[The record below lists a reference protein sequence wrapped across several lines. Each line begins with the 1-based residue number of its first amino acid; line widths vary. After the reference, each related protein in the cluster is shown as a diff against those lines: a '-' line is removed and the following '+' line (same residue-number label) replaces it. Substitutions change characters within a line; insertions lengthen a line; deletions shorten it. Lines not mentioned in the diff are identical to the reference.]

1 MILNSDNRWWNMFIP
16 RETSE
21 DEDFCPVLPMNK
33 SRAWHKGLA
42 NLYCPCKSDSM
53 DAECQLLLT

>member
-1 MILNSDNRWWNMFIP
+1 MFIL